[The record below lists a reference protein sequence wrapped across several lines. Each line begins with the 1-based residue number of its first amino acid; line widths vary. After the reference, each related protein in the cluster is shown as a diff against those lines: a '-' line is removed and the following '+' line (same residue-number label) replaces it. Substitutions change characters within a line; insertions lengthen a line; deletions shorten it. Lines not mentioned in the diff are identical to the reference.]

1 MEYNDFELIYM
12 IKEEEEALS
21 YMIKKYEPLFKKFAY
36 SFVKMH
42 KYKGL
47 DPEDIVQHLRIT
59 LCFVVD
65 RYDTQRDVLFYSYLL
80 TCLKRSVLNYT
91 RKLVRRPDCY
101 NYMDLENYDNL
112 SEFVSD
118 FDMFNNLVD
127 SEYEKEIINF
137 KNSLNSLD
145 AQIFELRYNGFSYGD
160 IAILL
165 EIDTKKVDNQLLR
178 IRKKLEKVLLFS

>member
-1 MEYNDFELIYM
+1 
-12 IKEEEEALS
+12 
-21 YMIKKYEPLFKKFAY
+21 
-36 SFVKMH
+36 
-42 KYKGL
+42 
-47 DPEDIVQHLRIT
+47 
-59 LCFVVD
+59 
-65 RYDTQRDVLFYSYLL
+65 
-80 TCLKRSVLNYT
+80 
-91 RKLVRRPDCY
+91 
-101 NYMDLENYDNL
+101 MDLENYDNL

-178 IRKKLEKVLLFS
+178 IRKKLEKVLLFA